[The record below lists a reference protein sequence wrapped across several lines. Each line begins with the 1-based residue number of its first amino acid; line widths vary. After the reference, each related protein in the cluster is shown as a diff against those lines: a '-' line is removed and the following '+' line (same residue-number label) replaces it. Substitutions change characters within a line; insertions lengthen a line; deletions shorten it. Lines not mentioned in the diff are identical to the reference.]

1 MLPLIH
7 LGYGIYI
14 PIYPI
19 ATAISISLVAYLIL
33 REDDRFAVE
42 LGFFIVSFILSSRIF
57 LGKKIL
63 NFWESGYSLM
73 TGVSISFFLTLIF
86 LLIRKKDFLYFF
98 DLCSKYAPVGLAT
111 HRIFGC
117 FLAGCCWGVPS
128 SFGLVPHPWSL
139 AFKYT
144 GYQKLFPVQIF
155 EGLWW
160 VISFFLVNKSKD
172 KTLTF
177 LLCLF
182 ISRLFEYLRGDID
195 LFFYIGGIKVSFY
208 QILAA
213 FLLLST
219 ATVKFLL
226 RKIKEKNKGKN

>member
-1 MLPLIH
+1 MFPLIH

-19 ATAISISLVAYLIL
+19 ATAISISLVVYLIL
-33 REDDRFAVE
+33 REDDRFAIE

-73 TGVSISFFLTLIF
+73 TGVSISSLLTLIF
-86 LLIRKKDFLYFF
+86 LLIRRKDFLCFF
-98 DLCSKYAPVGLAT
+98 DLCSKYVPVGLAT

-117 FLAGCCWGVPS
+117 FLAGCCWGIPS
-128 SFGLVPHPWSL
+128 SFGFVPHPWSL

-144 GYQKLFPVQIF
+144 GYQKLFPVQIL

-160 VISFFLVNKSKD
+160 IISFLLVNKSKD

-182 ISRLFEYLRGDID
+182 ISRLFEYLRGDIE
-195 LFFYIGGIKVSFY
+195 LFFYVFGIKISFY

-213 FLLLST
+213 FLFLSV
-219 ATVKFLL
+219 ALFKYIL
-226 RKIKEKNKGKN
+226 KKWA